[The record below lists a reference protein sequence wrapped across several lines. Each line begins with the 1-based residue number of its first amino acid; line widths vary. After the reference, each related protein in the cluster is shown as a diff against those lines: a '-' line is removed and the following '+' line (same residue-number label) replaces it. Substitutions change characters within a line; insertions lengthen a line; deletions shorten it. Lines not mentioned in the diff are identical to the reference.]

1 MYESRH
7 PLCAVFIFIHV
18 LFALALFVL
27 NVGMN
32 VILSIFM
39 VETELLISFD
49 KLMKKI
55 ALFLFIKELKYL
67 RITIL
72 NYLLGRK

>member
-1 MYESRH
+1 M
-7 PLCAVFIFIHV
+7 

-39 VETELLISFD
+39 VETELLISFE

-55 ALFLFIKELKYL
+55 AVFLFIKELKYL
-67 RITIL
+67 RTTTL
-72 NYLLGRK
+72 NYSLGSK

>member
-1 MYESRH
+1 
-7 PLCAVFIFIHV
+7 
-18 LFALALFVL
+18 
-27 NVGMN
+27 
-32 VILSIFM
+32 M

-55 ALFLFIKELKYL
+55 AVFLFIKDLSYL

-72 NYLLGRK
+72 NYSLGSK